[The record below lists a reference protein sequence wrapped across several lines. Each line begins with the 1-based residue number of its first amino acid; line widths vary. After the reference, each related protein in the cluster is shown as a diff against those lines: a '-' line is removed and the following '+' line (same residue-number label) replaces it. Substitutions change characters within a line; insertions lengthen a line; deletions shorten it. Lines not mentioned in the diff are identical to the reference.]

1 MNTLRS
7 LPLTRILAALAVIL
21 FVGTIVASGTGAF
34 FSDTETSTGNTFS
47 AGDID
52 LQIDNESYV
61 TNADG
66 VLVASPNNS
75 WAMSNLTNQLFFS
88 FEDVKPGDIGE
99 DTISI
104 HAGSNNAWACMAAD
118 MTATPENT
126 LVDPESDAGDLGP
139 ALGDNGE
146 LQNFLNFS
154 FWNDDGD
161 NVLETGETI
170 ITALTGPASGI
181 FNGNWLPIADT
192 STGSSSAIIGGTT
205 RYVGKA
211 WCFGT
216 LTPTPVAQGA
226 STSPLVRGTG
236 FTCDGSGNNNIAQT
250 DGITVDVSFQAVQTR
265 NNAQFLCSSLPPF
278 VGVGGTTTP
287 PVDDGEV
294 NQIDLATSTADVIA
308 NPSAWFF
315 YNDTNDTIMT
325 IDQFTANN
333 GQNHMELVAGEEG
346 AKMVLHDAGGPAN
359 PRYNIATAQY
369 GNVLLSTVGPLTYRV
384 YDDSASAETP
394 YLHFNVDFF
403 NTGSF
408 QSRLVMVPTV
418 AAGNLGVPTDTWTTV
433 DAINGGTAMWTY
445 SGAFWPAGGS
455 ELGTTPGTTGKTW
468 ASILADYPLAE
479 TLASPASFLGVRVG
493 HPGPLGETSFVSF
506 INFDGNISN
515 FEI

>member
-1 MNTLRS
+1 MQRLQG
-7 LPLTRILAALAVIL
+7 LPLSRILAGLGAIVFAAALII
-21 FVGTIVASGTGAF
+21 GGSGAF

-66 VLVASPNNS
+66 QLVFSSSTS
-75 WAMSNLTNQLFFS
+75 WGMSNLTNQLFFN
-88 FEDVKPGDIGE
+88 FDDVKPGDIGE

-118 MTATPENT
+118 LTATPDNGIN
-126 LVDPESDAGDLGP
+126 DPEADAGDVTD
-139 ALGDNGE
+139 GDGGE

-161 NVLETGETI
+161 NVYETGETI
-170 ITALTGPASGI
+170 IAPLTGPASTI
-181 FNGNWLPIADT
+181 FNGSWLAIADST
-192 STGSSSAIIGGTT
+192 TGSSSAIVGGST
-205 RYVGKA
+205 RYIGKA

-216 LTPTPVAQGA
+216 LMPAPVAQGA

-250 DGITVDVSFQAVQTR
+250 DGISVDVSFQATQSR
-265 NNAQFLCSSLPPF
+265 NNAQFLCSSLPPI
-278 VGVGGTTTP
+278 GNGTTTP
-287 PVDDGEV
+287 PVDNEI

-325 IDQFTANN
+325 IDQFAANN

-369 GNVLLSTVGPLTYRV
+369 GNVLLSSIGPLTYRI

-394 YLHFNVDFF
+394 FLHFNVDFF
-403 NTGSF
+403 NTGLF

-418 AAGNLGVPTDTWTTV
+418 AAGNDGVPTDTWMTV
-433 DAINGGTAMWTY
+433 DAIDGGNAMWTY
-445 SGAFWPAGGS
+445 SGATWPAPNV
-455 ELGTTPGTTGKTW
+455 EPGTTPKTW
-468 ASILADYPLAE
+468 TEIITDYPLAE
-479 TLASPASFLGVRVG
+479 TLASPGAFLGVRVG
-493 HPGPLGETSFVSF
+493 HPGPLGETSFVSS
-506 INFDGNISN
+506 INFDGIISN